1 VNGGQTTSVV
11 LIDRDRVARAS
22 MKGYLTS
29 LGTKVAGEADN
40 LAAGLGLVNGLHPE
54 ILILEL
60 PLPADAALETVHA
73 LKIEHSGMGVI
84 VTAQDASPQLILR
97 CMRSGAQEFLTRP
110 VDNRELGEAVRRLS
124 GISRRN
130 SAGRRKAGRTITV
143 FSSKGGVGVT
153 TVATNLAVSCAKN
166 LKKNT
171 VLVDLNLQMGD
182 VGLMLDM
189 RPEYTM
195 ADAAGPTNLDES
207 RLKGLLTRH
216 ESGVYLLSTPEDP
229 VEAEKVTPGALLEIF
244 GLLRG
249 MFDVI
254 VVDAGHVFDSRVLE
268 VLNLADLILVVGV
281 LDVPTVRNVRRC
293 LHLFQQLGYSQDK
306 VKIVVNRY
314 EKKTEVKSDHLEE
327 AVESKVFWMI
337 PNDYKTVISAI
348 DAGNPA
354 ILRSPRAKISQ
365 SIDLLARELLKGSL
379 ELAPQLQPGEDDRD
393 LPTSAAQ

>member
-1 VNGGQTTSVV
+1 MNGGQGASVV
-11 LIDRDRVARAS
+11 LIDRDRVARSS
-22 MKGYLTS
+22 MKGYLGS
-29 LGTKVAGEADN
+29 VGAKVVGEADN
-40 LAAGLGLVNGLHPE
+40 LGAGLGLVNGLHPE

-60 PLPADAALETVHA
+60 AMPADAALETVHA
-73 LKIEHSGMGVI
+73 LKIEHPGMGVI
-84 VTAQDASPQLILR
+84 VTAQDASPQVILR

-124 GISRRN
+124 GIARRN
-130 SAGRRKAGRTITV
+130 TAGRRRAARTIAV

-153 TVATNLAVSCAKN
+153 SVATNLAVAYAKN

-195 ADAAGPTNLDES
+195 ADAAGPTTLDES

-216 ESGVYLLSTPEDP
+216 ETGLHFLSTPEDP

-268 VLNLADLILVVGV
+268 VLNLADVILVVAV

-293 LHLFQQLGYSQDK
+293 LHLFQQLGYSPDK

-354 ILRSPRAKISQ
+354 VVRSPRAKMSQ
-365 SIDLLARELLKGSL
+365 SIDQLARELSKGAL
-379 ELAPQLQPGEDDRD
+379 ELAPSLQPGEDDHD

>member
-1 VNGGQTTSVV
+1 
-11 LIDRDRVARAS
+11 L
-22 MKGYLTS
+22 
-29 LGTKVAGEADN
+29 KVE
-40 LAAGLGLVNGLHPE
+40 HP
-54 ILILEL
+54 
-60 PLPADAALETVHA
+60 
-73 LKIEHSGMGVI
+73 SMGVI
-84 VTAQDASPQLILR
+84 VTAQDASPQVIVR

-110 VDNRELGEAVRRLS
+110 VDNRELGEAVRRL
-124 GISRRN
+124 GGLARRTT
-130 SAGRRKAGRTITV
+130 GMRRRTGKTIAV

-153 TVATNLAVSCAKN
+153 SVATNLAVAYAKN

-182 VGLMLDM
+182 VGLQLDL

-207 RLKGLLTRH
+207 RLRGLLTRH
-216 ESGVYLLSTPEDP
+216 DSGVQLLSTPEDP
-229 VEAEKVTPGALLEIF
+229 IEAEKVTPGALLEIF

-268 VLNLADLILVVGV
+268 VLNLADIIVVVAV

-293 LHLFQQLGYSQDK
+293 IGLFQQLGYSTDK
-306 VKIVVNRY
+306 VRIVVNRY
-314 EKKTEVKSDHLEE
+314 EKRTEVKSDHLEE
-327 AVESKVFWMI
+327 VVESKVFWQI

-354 ILRSPRAKISQ
+354 VLRSPRSKMSQ
-365 SIDLLARELLKGSL
+365 SIDQLARELVKGSMD
-379 ELAPQLQPGEDDRD
+379 LAPQPESGEDERD

>member
-1 VNGGQTTSVV
+1 VNGGQTSSVV
-11 LIDRDRVARAS
+11 LIDRDRVVRTS
-22 MKGYLTS
+22 MKGFLAS
-29 LGTKVAGEADN
+29 IGAKVVGEADN
-40 LAAGLGLVNGLHPE
+40 LSAGMGLVNGLHPD
-54 ILILEL
+54 ILVMEM
-60 PLPADAALETVHA
+60 PLPPDAALETMRA
-73 LKIEHSGMGVI
+73 LRTETPGMGVI

-110 VDNRELGEAVRRLS
+110 VDNRELAEAVRRLGGIARRS
-124 GISRRN
+124 GPRR
-130 SAGRRKAGRTITV
+130 RAGRTVAV

-153 TVATNLAVSCAKN
+153 SVATNLAVAYAKN
-166 LKKNT
+166 HKKNT

-182 VGLMLDM
+182 VGLQLDL

-195 ADAAGPTNLDES
+195 ADAAGPTNLDET

-216 ESGVYLLSTPEDP
+216 DSGVYLLSTPEDP

-268 VLNLADLILVVGV
+268 VLNLADIILVVAV

-293 LHLFQQLGYSQDK
+293 LNLFHQLGYTSDK
-306 VKIVVNRY
+306 VRIVVNRY
-314 EKKTEVKSDHLEE
+314 EKRTEVKSDHLEE
-327 AVESKVFWMI
+327 AVEAKVFWQI

-354 ILRSPRAKISQ
+354 VVRSPRSKMSQ
-365 SIDLLARELLKGSL
+365 SIDQLARELFKGSM
-379 ELAPQLQPGEDDRD
+379 ELAPQPEPGEDDND

>member
-1 VNGGQTTSVV
+1 
-11 LIDRDRVARAS
+11 

-29 LGTKVAGEADN
+29 LGVKVAGEADN

-60 PLPADAALETVHA
+60 PMHADAALETVHA
-73 LKIEHSGMGVI
+73 LKIEHPSMGVI
-84 VTAQDASPQLILR
+84 ITAQDASPQLILR

-110 VDNRELGEAVRRLS
+110 ADNRELGEAVRRLS
-124 GISRRN
+124 GLARRN
-130 SAGRRKAGRTITV
+130 APGRRRAGRTIAV

-153 TVATNLAVSCAKN
+153 SVATNLAVACAKN

-182 VGLMLDM
+182 VGLQLDL

-195 ADAAGPTNLDES
+195 ADAAGPTTLDES

-216 ESGVYLLSTPEDP
+216 ESGVHLLSTPEDP

-268 VLNLADLILVVGV
+268 VLNLADMILVVAV

-293 LHLFQQLGYSQDK
+293 LHLFQQLGYSGDK

-327 AVESKVFWMI
+327 AVESKVFWQI
-337 PNDYKTVISAI
+337 PNDYKTVMSAI

-354 ILRSPRAKISQ
+354 VLRSPRAKMSQ

-379 ELAPQLQPGEDDRD
+379 ELTPQLQPGEDDRD